1 MSSIGERISN
11 VRKVRGYTQD
21 QLAER
26 IHVSRQ
32 TISHWENERALPD
45 FESIKQLSQVLG
57 YDFSSENEGI
67 AGSRFESNVSGADN
81 SLSGDFS
88 SENGEAEGKRF
99 EPKTAGMG
107 GLPPADVS
115 RRGRRGKWWAL
126 AGAVCLLMVAVVAG
140 WRFSKRAAAE
150 VAVRPLSP
158 VVYLTSL
165 DEGAEG
171 WAATFVFENGSAV
184 PFLPDHVTALYYA
197 DGQLV
202 NKDKVSYSELSRW
215 MDGDRMRREDTA
227 LQWTFSVNYGN
238 LTRIE
243 CVLAGTDDNGHAL
256 SARAEVELAKQYADG
271 SQPLAV
277 RSLSAEVADETS
289 KSATAE
295 ITVRPLSP
303 VVYLTALDDGT
314 EGWAATFIFE
324 NGSAVPF
331 LPDHATALYYADG
344 QLVSKDKV
352 PYSELSRW
360 MDGDKMRRED
370 TALQWTFSADYGNLT
385 RIECVLAGTDDNG
398 HALSARAEVK
408 LVKRYPEDAQPQ
420 ETLGLPTFEDYKT
433 QYVRGLEETAAGQ
446 AYLNVQ
452 CTENPVSPSF
462 IEETGDMPMWMYT
475 VRVEELCGAPFT
487 VEKVQEA
494 YFADGGHIDRMEYT
508 AADLNWGDGV
518 IGANAYR
525 EWMGGLPVQSL
536 VGIGITVSG
545 VDANG
550 NRQAFY
556 GYVEFSNE

>member
-1 MSSIGERISN
+1 MSSIGERISD
-11 VRKVRGYTQD
+11 VRKARGYTQD

-67 AGSRFESNVSGADN
+67 ASRFESNVSGADN
-81 SLSGDFS
+81 PLSGDFS
-88 SENGEAEGKRF
+88 SENGETTGKRF
-99 EPKTAGMG
+99 EPKTAGTG
-107 GLPPADVS
+107 GLPPADGS

-126 AGAVCLLMVAVVAG
+126 AGVVCLLMVAAVAG

>member
-1 MSSIGERISN
+1 MSSIGERISD
-11 VRKVRGYTQD
+11 VRKARGYTQD

-26 IHVSRQ
+26 MHVSRQ
-32 TISHWENERALPD
+32 AISHWENERALPD

-57 YDFSSENEGI
+57 YDFSSEDEGI

-81 SLSGDFS
+81 PLSGDFS
-88 SENGEAEGKRF
+88 SENGETAGKRF
-99 EPKTAGMG
+99 EPETAGTG
-107 GLPPADVS
+107 GLPPSDGS
-115 RRGRRGKWWAL
+115 QRGRRGKWWSL

-215 MDGDRMRREDTA
+215 MDGDKMRKEDTA

-243 CVLAGTDDNGHAL
+243 CVLAGTDDNGHTL

-271 SQPLAV
+271 AQPLAA
-277 RSLSAEVADETS
+277 RSLSAEVVDGTS
-289 KSATAE
+289 ESAAAE
-295 ITVRPLSP
+295 IAVRPLSSAA
-303 VVYLTALDDGT
+303 YLTTLDEGT
-314 EGWAATFIFE
+314 EGWAATFAFE
-324 NGSAVPF
+324 NESDIPF
-331 LPDHATALYYADG
+331 LPDHVMALYYAGDRMEN
-344 QLVSKDKV
+344 KIKI
-352 PYSELSRW
+352 PYSELSQW
-360 MDGDKMRRED
+360 MDGDKMCRGD
-370 TALQWTFSADYGNLT
+370 TALQWTFNADDLNLT
-385 RIECVLAGTDDNG
+385 RIECVLQGTDDNG
-398 HALSARAEVK
+398 HKLSARASVE
-408 LVKRYPEDAQPQ
+408 LVKRYSEDAQSQ
-420 ETLGLPTFEDYKT
+420 ETLGLPTFEDYKA
-433 QYVRGLEETAAGQ
+433 QYARGLEETAAGQ

-452 CTENPVSPSF
+452 CTENPVRPSF
-462 IEETGDMPMWMYT
+462 LEEMGDTPMWMYT
-475 VRVEELCGAPFT
+475 IHVEELCGAPFT

-494 YFADGGHIDRMEYT
+494 FFADGGHIDRMEYT

-518 IGANAYR
+518 IGANAYK

-536 VGIGITVSG
+536 VGSGITVSG

>member
-1 MSSIGERISN
+1 MSSIGERISD
-11 VRKVRGYTQD
+11 VRKARGYTQD

-26 IHVSRQ
+26 MHVSRQ
-32 TISHWENERALPD
+32 AISHWENERALPD

-57 YDFSSENEGI
+57 YDFSSDNEGI
-67 AGSRFESNVSGADN
+67 AGNRFESDVSEADN
-81 SLSGDFS
+81 PLAGDFS
-88 SENGEAEGKRF
+88 SENGEAAGKRF

-107 GLPPADVS
+107 GLPPADGS
-115 RRGRRGKWWAL
+115 RRGRCGKWWAL
-126 AGAVCLLMVAVVAG
+126 AGVVCLLAVVAVMG

-215 MDGDRMRREDTA
+215 MDGDKMRKEDTA

-243 CVLAGTDDNGHAL
+243 CVLAGTDDNGHTL

-271 SQPLAV
+271 AQPLAV
-277 RSLSAEVADETS
+277 RSLSAEVVDGASE
-289 KSATAE
+289 SAAAE
-295 ITVRPLSP
+295 IAVRPLSP
-303 VVYLTALDDGT
+303 VAYLTMLDEGS
-314 EGWAATFIFE
+314 EGWAATFAFE
-324 NGSAVPF
+324 NESDIPF
-331 LPDHATALYYADG
+331 LPDHVMALYYAGDR
-344 QLVSKDKV
+344 LENKIKI
-352 PYSELSRW
+352 PYSELSQW
-360 MDGDKMRRED
+360 MDGDKMRRGD
-370 TALQWTFSADYGNLT
+370 TALQWTFNADNLNLT
-385 RIECVLAGTDDNG
+385 RIECVLQGTDDNG
-398 HALSARAEVK
+398 HKLSARASVE

-420 ETLGLPTFEDYKT
+420 ETLGLPTFEDYKA
-433 QYVRGLEETAAGQ
+433 QYARGMEETAAGQ

-452 CTENPVSPSF
+452 CTENPVRPSF

-536 VGIGITVSG
+536 LGIGITVSG